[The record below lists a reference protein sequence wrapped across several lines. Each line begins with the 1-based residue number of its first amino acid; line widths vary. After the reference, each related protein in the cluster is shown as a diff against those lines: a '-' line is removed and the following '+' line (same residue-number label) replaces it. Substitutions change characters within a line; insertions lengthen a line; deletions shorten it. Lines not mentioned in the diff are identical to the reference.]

1 MFDLFHAVS
10 ALLLTK
16 MARRTCSEVIV
27 ANHRNEEVR
36 TVELFFHKEQ
46 HGFGN
51 LERDP

>member
-1 MFDLFHAVS
+1 MFDLFDALD

-27 ANHRNEEVR
+27 ASHRNGEVR
-36 TVELFFHKEQ
+36 TVELFFHKEK